1 MITTAYVFQLP
12 QYDEVT
18 ATAGDDAG
26 AVGWHALDALDAA
39 DFFEDHYRIIKEI
52 IFRVSSPR
60 GEAQN
65 KSLEPR
71 NSARFQALW
80 AAAGFQRGEIVKD
93 IKLYIEKLHGDA
105 EDCMAIS
112 RTAPREAKRKIFTA
126 LADTYLRLAGELE
139 KIAAANAILDE
150 ERDKNLLGL
159 LGGEGNAAH
168 SLAQIANVLN
178 SDEENDVAK

>member
-1 MITTAYVFQLP
+1 
-12 QYDEVT
+12 
-18 ATAGDDAG
+18 
-26 AVGWHALDALDAA
+26 
-39 DFFEDHYRIIKEI
+39 
-52 IFRVSSPR
+52 
-60 GEAQN
+60 
-65 KSLEPR
+65 
-71 NSARFQALW
+71 
-80 AAAGFQRGEIVKD
+80 
-93 IKLYIEKLHGDA
+93 
-105 EDCMAIS
+105 MAIS

-178 SDEENDVAK
+178 SGEENDVAK